1 MYYNLIKRLYDFTG
15 LRVFMK
21 QEETFSEKIFEF
33 DQELGNVRINLPDLY
48 KMINPYSGRNK
59 EQVLQ
64 IVKSFYQKY
73 FNDNNKR
80 RLILGSSPARRG
92 SAITG
97 VPFED
102 AKSLQKE
109 TGILI
114 GNFHAS
120 NASSTFLNRV
130 IDKYGG
136 RTKFYSDFYLNFVCP
151 LGISKINSKGNS
163 VNCNYYENKQ
173 VENKLLTFIISAL
186 KVQVEF
192 GIDTSVCYCIGSGKN
207 FQELNKI
214 NKELKL
220 FKKITPLEHP
230 RFITQYHPRDEEEYL
245 DKYLRALKS

>member
-1 MYYNLIKRLYDFTG
+1 MESYRIHTWISFKWL
-15 LRVFMK
+15 VFIATK
-21 QEETFSEKIFEF
+21 ESK
-33 DQELGNVRINLPDLY
+33 
-48 KMINPYSGRNK
+48 NK
-59 EQVLQ
+59 KQVLQ
-64 IVKSFYQKY
+64 LVKQFYGKY
-73 FNDNNKR
+73 FSDNNKR

-102 AKSLQKE
+102 AQNLQKE
-109 TGILI
+109 TGISI
-114 GNFHAS
+114 ENFYVS

-130 IDKYGG
+130 INKYGG

-163 VNCNYYENKQ
+163 VNSNYYENKQ
-173 VENKLLTFIISAL
+173 VENKLLTLIISAL

-192 GIDTSVCYCIGSGKN
+192 GIDTSVCYCIGSGEN

-220 FKKITPLEHP
+220 FKNIIPLEHP
-230 RFITQYHPRDEEEYL
+230 RFNYTVLSCGWRKYL
-245 DKYLRALKS
+245 DKYLRVLKR

>member
-1 MYYNLIKRLYDFTG
+1 ME
-15 LRVFMK
+15 
-21 QEETFSEKIFEF
+21 QEKAFSEKVIDF
-33 DQELGNVRINLPDLY
+33 DKELGKVTLEIPKSY
-48 KMINPYSGRNK
+48 KIINPYRGRNK
-59 EQVLQ
+59 KQVFQL
-64 IVKSFYQKY
+64 VKLFYRKY

-102 AKSLQKE
+102 AQNLQKE
-109 TGILI
+109 TGISI
-114 GNFHAS
+114 ENFYVS

-186 KVQVEF
+186 KVQIEF
-192 GIDTSVCYCIGSGKN
+192 GIDTSVCYCIGSGEN

-220 FKKITPLEHP
+220 FKEITPLEHP
-230 RFITQYHPRDEEEYL
+230 RFITQYHPRDEEEYMA
-245 DKYLRALKS
+245 KYLRALKS

>member
-1 MYYNLIKRLYDFTG
+1 ME
-15 LRVFMK
+15 
-21 QEETFSEKIFEF
+21 QEKAFSEKVIDF
-33 DQELGNVRINLPDLY
+33 DKELGKVTLEIPKSY
-48 KMINPYSGRNK
+48 KIINPYSGRNK
-59 EQVLQ
+59 KQVFQL
-64 IVKSFYQKY
+64 VKLFYGKY
-73 FNDNNKR
+73 FDDNNKR
-80 RLILGSSPARRG
+80 RLILGSSPARRD

-102 AKSLQKE
+102 AQNLQKE
-109 TGILI
+109 TGISI
-114 GNFHAS
+114 ENFHVS

-192 GIDTSVCYCIGSGKN
+192 GIDTSVCYCIGSGEN

-220 FKKITPLEHP
+220 FKEITPLEHP